1 MAFMLSKGQTNCH
14 YITPPTVTITQHS
27 SSSISMDIQRFGL
40 EGGCPSSP
48 IDDDGRPKRTGTL
61 VTASA
66 HIITAVIGSGVLSL
80 AWAIAQLGWIAGPLV
95 MLAFSMVTCFCSSL
109 LVNCYRSPDP
119 VNGKRNYTYMD
130 VVKANLGGVQIQL
143 CGFSQYVNLF
153 GITVGYIITASIS
166 MAAIRRSNC
175 FHKQGHEAG
184 CHTSNNLFMIIF
196 GCIQVFLSQI
206 PNFHKLSGLSIL
218 AAIMSFT
225 YSTIGVGLSI
235 AKVAERSEGGDVRT
249 SLTGVTV
256 GVDVSGMEKAFN
268 TFQAIGNIA
277 FAFTFSNILIEIQD
291 TLRSSPPENQVM
303 KKASYVGVFVTT
315 FFYLL
320 CGLMGYA
327 AFGNSAPGNFLT
339 GFGFYE
345 PFWLVDLA
353 NFCIVVHLV
362 AAYQVF
368 CQPIFAFVET
378 KCQNQWPDNH
388 FISETHQVQLPFT
401 GPFSMSLFRLFW
413 RTAYV
418 MVTSVI
424 AMMFPFFNEVLG
436 LIGAS
441 AFWPLTV
448 YFPIEMYIAQAKV
461 PCFSS
466 RWVWLKILSWSCLI
480 VSLLAAIGSI
490 QGLVK
495 SVGSSKPFHSV
506 S

>member
-1 MAFMLSKGQTNCH
+1 MQTSLIVSCF
-14 YITPPTVTITQHS
+14 S
-27 SSSISMDIQRFGL
+27 
-40 EGGCPSSP
+40 GG
-48 IDDDGRPKRTGTL
+48 
-61 VTASA
+61 
-66 HIITAVIGSGVLSL
+66 
-80 AWAIAQLGWIAGPLV
+80 
-95 MLAFSMVTCFCSSL
+95 
-109 LVNCYRSPDP
+109 
-119 VNGKRNYTYMD
+119 
-130 VVKANLGGVQIQL
+130 
-143 CGFSQYVNLF
+143 
-153 GITVGYIITASIS
+153 
-166 MAAIRRSNC
+166 
-175 FHKQGHEAG
+175 
-184 CHTSNNLFMIIF
+184 NN
-196 GCIQVFLSQI
+196 
-206 PNFHKLSGLSIL
+206 
-218 AAIMSFT
+218 
-225 YSTIGVGLSI
+225 
-235 AKVAERSEGGDVRT
+235 GDVTT

-303 KKASYVGVFVTT
+303 KKASYIGVFVTT

-327 AFGNSAPGNFLT
+327 AFGNAAPGNFLT

-368 CQPIFAFVET
+368 SQPIYAFIET
-378 KCQNQWPDNH
+378 KCQNQWPDNQ
-388 FISETHQVQLPFT
+388 FISKTYRVKLPIT
-401 GPFSMSLFRLFW
+401 SSVELNLFRLIW

-418 MVTSVI
+418 VVTSVI

-436 LIGAS
+436 LIGAG

-448 YFPIEMYIAQAKV
+448 YFPVEMYIAQAKV
-461 PCFSS
+461 ARFSS
-466 RWVWLKILSWSCLI
+466 TWLWLKILSWCCLI